1 MASGSLTLCVYPSER
16 LPRTFE
22 ATPKLPLRLH
32 PPEFRLKKSQLESPL
47 VGSKICDLSDWIGF
61 HRITSFAH
69 VATLRKQRLT
79 KLMNLRVSP
88 QSCCLS
94 AYQTLSPTTTMP
106 KTTLI
111 DVPIHQDHKPNQ
123 KGNHAQT

>member
-32 PPEFRLKKSQLESPL
+32 PPVFCLKKSQLESPL

-61 HRITSFAH
+61 HRITSLPRCNSQK
-69 VATLRKQRLT
+69 TT
-79 KLMNLRVSP
+79 SNKLVNLRASP

-94 AYQTLSPTTTMP
+94 AYQTLSPMTTMP

-111 DVPIHQDHKPNQ
+111 DVPIHQDHKSNQ